1 VVFGIADIRLERRL
15 PLNGRVGIAT
25 RKTCQ
30 RSVEQLRLA
39 FCFGAHFAI
48 LRIAF
53 RRSACRKLTARQ
65 KIKLQIAHAKRE
77 GAFLLRESNILGGE
91 DQGLRA
97 RAVQRLEDAGYIER
111 HEDTDDRRSKV
122 LQLTA
127 AGRAVYQKIWPLVVA
142 REEYILS
149 ALEPGERSA
158 LARVMEKVQRRTEEL
173 IQRG

>member
-1 VVFGIADIRLERRL
+1 M
-15 PLNGRVGIAT
+15 IAT
-25 RKTCQ
+25 KTEQKPRAGEGTEPPAGFELARFFPYRLSVLADLVSNAVSQVYTDRFDLTRADWRVVAALGVNRKMAAKD
-30 RSVEQLRLA
+30 L
-39 FCFGAHFAI
+39 GPY
-48 LRIAF
+48 
-53 RRSACRKLTARQ
+53 SALDKMQ
-65 KIKLQIAHAKRE
+65 V
-77 GAFLLRESNILGGE
+77 S
-91 DQGLRA
+91 